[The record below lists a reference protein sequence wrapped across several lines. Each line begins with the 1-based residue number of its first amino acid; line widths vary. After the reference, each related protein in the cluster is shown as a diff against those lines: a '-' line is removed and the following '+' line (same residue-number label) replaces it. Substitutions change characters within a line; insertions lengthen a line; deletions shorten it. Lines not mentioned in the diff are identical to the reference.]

1 MSNDHLPDP
10 PKNQAGQAADVLEPI
25 RTALAGMRYGS
36 VSIVVQDGVVLQ
48 IERTEKLRLR

>member
-1 MSNDHLPDP
+1 MSDPKTNPPAVAASEPDIV
-10 PKNQAGQAADVLEPI
+10 QQI
-25 RTALAGMRYGS
+25 RSALAGLRFGS